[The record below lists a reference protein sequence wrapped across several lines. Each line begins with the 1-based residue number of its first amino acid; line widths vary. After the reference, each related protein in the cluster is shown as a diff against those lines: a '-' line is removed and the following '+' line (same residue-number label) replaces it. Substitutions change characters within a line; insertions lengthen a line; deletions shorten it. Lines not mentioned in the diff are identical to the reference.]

1 MTTADVLTTHTI
13 NAEAALD
20 AAERL
25 TELQKWYSDLR
36 AERNRTVTD
45 ETDEPETDE

>member
-36 AERNRTVTD
+36 AERNRI